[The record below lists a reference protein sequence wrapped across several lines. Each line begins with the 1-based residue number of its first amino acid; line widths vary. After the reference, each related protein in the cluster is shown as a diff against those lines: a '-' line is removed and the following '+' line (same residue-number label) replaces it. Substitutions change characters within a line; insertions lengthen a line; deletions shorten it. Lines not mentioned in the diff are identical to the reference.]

1 MQPNWIFLVF
11 ARVLY
16 QCFSFDKKKII
27 SFNKKKKS
35 RPESGEATQMKNILK
50 IQPSIVT
57 RFQLIQ
63 RVQFTFVIP
72 VTQIKFHNTLSKI
85 MSYL

>member
-16 QCFSFDKKKII
+16 QCFSFDKKNH
-27 SFNKKKKS
+27 FFQQEKKS

-63 RVQFTFVIP
+63 WVQFTFVIP
-72 VTQIKFHNTLSKI
+72 LTQIKFHNALSKI
-85 MSYL
+85 MPYL

>member
-16 QCFSFDKKKII
+16 QCFSFDQKNHFFQQKKKNH
-27 SFNKKKKS
+27 FQNQVT
-35 RPESGEATQMKNILK
+35 TQMKNILK

-57 RFQLIQ
+57 RFQLIP

>member
-35 RPESGEATQMKNILK
+35 RPESGDNSNEKYSENSTIYCNKVSADSTSAIYFCH
-50 IQPSIVT
+50 SS
-57 RFQLIQ
+57 
-63 RVQFTFVIP
+63 
-72 VTQIKFHNTLSKI
+72 NTN
-85 MSYL
+85 